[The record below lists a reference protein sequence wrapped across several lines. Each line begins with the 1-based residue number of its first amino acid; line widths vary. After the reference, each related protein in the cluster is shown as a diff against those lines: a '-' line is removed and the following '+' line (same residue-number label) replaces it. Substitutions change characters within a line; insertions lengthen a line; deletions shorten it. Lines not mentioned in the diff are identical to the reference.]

1 MISRLRAWWWRRLGG
16 HVDAEGL
23 LLPDE
28 DDPVIVFRGIA
39 ERARPVKE
47 RLEAAGFEVTANAL
61 VADPRPAANQYG
73 VSPRPS
79 EVALEVRA
87 ADADRARVVVEG

>member
-16 HVDAEGL
+16 NVDAEGVL
-23 LLPDE
+23 RPDA
-28 DDPVIVFRGIA
+28 DDPVIVFRGIP

-61 VADPRPAANQYG
+61 VADPRALAVDLG